1 MKLRKTFFVIFST
14 IILPLAIFGQ
24 PDWHVQTSPIQ
35 ENLVSVSFADSV
47 NGWAVSDSGT
57 VIHTIDG
64 GLTWQVQHTLER
76 FEPRKIFFQDKL
88 TGWLAGVN
96 SSANDTAAILKTVD
110 GGGTWDTSYM
120 HLYAKLFDIFFINDT
135 MGWAVGFVGDTL
147 GLRLHTVDGGENW
160 GVQSGIGVMSIF
172 SSVHFRDTER
182 GDICGPG
189 PIMMHTITGGRGES
203 PWAMNIF
210 NLKKPMYDMVN
221 LGDEYGCMVGAD
233 GKLFFTKDHWINFLE
248 YDYPGEDTL
257 WSVDAIEP
265 LGFWVV
271 GEAGTILFVG
281 YGFLGLA
288 VEDQSWDIQQ
298 DLFDIDALD
307 DRHAWAVGAEGTI
320 LFFGFDG
327 SSGIHNPATAELS
340 IFPNPAMD
348 QIRIENIVNGTDKIE
363 LYSLEGKLMR
373 TEHLLPGSS
382 STSFD
387 LVGLETGTYILK
399 AGEERHRIIV
409 ISSLE

>member
-1 MKLRKTFFVIFST
+1 MKFKKTFFVIFST

-64 GLTWQVQHTLER
+64 GLNWQVQYTQKR
-76 FEPRKIFFQDKL
+76 FEPGKIFFQDKL

-96 SSANDTAAILKTVD
+96 SSANDTAAILKTAD
-110 GGGTWDTSYM
+110 GGDNWDTSYI

-147 GLRLHTVDGGENW
+147 GLRLHTVDGGQNW

-203 PWAMNIF
+203 SWAMNIF

-233 GKLFFTKDHWINFLE
+233 GKLFFTKDHWINFME
-248 YDYPGEDTL
+248 YDYLGEDTL

-281 YGFLGLA
+281 YNFLGLA
-288 VEDQSWDIQQ
+288 VEDQSRDIPQ
-298 DLFDIDALD
+298 DLFEIDALD
-307 DRHAWAVGAEGTI
+307 DHHAWAVGEEGTI
-320 LFFGFDG
+320 LYYGFDG
-327 SSGIHNPATAELS
+327 SSGVHDPAGMDLR

-348 QIRIENIVNGTDKIE
+348 QIRIVNIDMAINNIE

-373 TEHLLPGSS
+373 TQAILPGG
-382 STSFD
+382 TSILFD
-387 LVGLETGTYILK
+387 LAGLETGTYILK
-399 AGEERHRIIV
+399 AGVERQRIIV
-409 ISSLE
+409 LGSLK